1 MTRQN
6 GSGSRFGGLSA
17 VGDGLIRYSTAALR
31 IELDSVHVRCP
42 VGVEGNV
49 LGDRVVVKVPQVR
62 TCLFF
67 VPAVKGVTGLCQSTR
82 FGEFRA
88 IGDGQI
94 LRLGLAT
101 VRLEGNGVGR
111 RCFQQD
117 GVA

>member
-31 IELDSVHVRCP
+31 IELNRVLVQRP

-67 VPAVKGVTGLCQSTR
+67 VPS
-82 FGEFRA
+82 F
-88 IGDGQI
+88 
-94 LRLGLAT
+94 
-101 VRLEGNGVGR
+101 
-111 RCFQQD
+111 
-117 GVA
+117 